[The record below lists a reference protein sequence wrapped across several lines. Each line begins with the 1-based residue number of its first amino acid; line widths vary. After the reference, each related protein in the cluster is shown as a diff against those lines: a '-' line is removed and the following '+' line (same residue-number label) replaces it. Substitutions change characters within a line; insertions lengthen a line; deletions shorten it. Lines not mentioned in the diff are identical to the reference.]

1 MKIYIAPDKFKGTLS
16 AYTAADTIASVIN
29 EALPQ
34 YETVIAPMA
43 DGGEGTA
50 AIAAKFLN
58 MKCCAV
64 DAADS
69 LGRPCQAQYFVNE
82 FTREAFVDCSTVS
95 GLALISPEDRRPM
108 EGSTYSLGVL
118 INNILDSGV
127 TKLHIGIGGSATSD
141 GGAGMLQALGVK
153 FIDINGKVMERH
165 IAPQDLPNIAG
176 IDLSGVNF
184 DRLQRSLVVLSDVDV
199 PMVSDKDEVT
209 TLTFAPQKGFIG
221 EALTQLVVGLRNWR
235 NVAVA
240 ALPDHGDEHYAGAA
254 GGLGF
259 AFGRVLGVPVRS
271 GAEYMVNLYGL
282 INPET
287 AMIITGE
294 GSIDDQ
300 TMCGKVVGEIVTQA
314 TKVGIPVVAIG
325 GRVTDGFTDYDAFTA
340 VLSTTDDL
348 PGEPLTPEIAH
359 RRLHLTIYRALPAI
373 KKSLG
378 CKDGKG
384 SADAV
389 DLGLSVL
396 WCE

>member
-1 MKIYIAPDKFKGTLS
+1 MKIYVAPDKFKGTIS
-16 AYTAADTIASVIN
+16 AYTAADTIAKVVKEAFPAYEVIS
-29 EALPQ
+29 
-34 YETVIAPMA
+34 APMA

-58 MKCCAV
+58 MKPCV
-64 DAADS
+64 IDATDS

-95 GLALISPEDRRPM
+95 GLALIAPEDRRPM

-127 TKLHIGIGGSATSD
+127 TKLNIGIGGSATSD

-153 FIDINGKVMERH
+153 FIDINGKEMQQHV
-165 IAPQDLPNIAG
+165 APQDLSSIAG
-176 IDLSGVNF
+176 IDVSAVNF
-184 DRLQRSLVVLSDVDV
+184 DLLQRSLVVLSDVDV

-221 EALTQLVVGLRNWR
+221 EALTQLVIGLRNWR
-235 NVAVA
+235 NVAIA

-259 AFGRVLGVPVRS
+259 AFGRVLGVPVQS
-271 GAEYMVNLYGL
+271 GAEYMVNLYDL
-282 INPET
+282 VNSET

-300 TMCGKVVGEIVTQA
+300 TMCGKVVGEIMTQA
-314 TKVGIPVVAIG
+314 SKVDVPVIAIG
-325 GRVTDGFTDYDAFTA
+325 GRVTDGFTDHDAFAA
-340 VLSTTDDL
+340 VLATTDHL
-348 PGEPLTPEIAH
+348 PDEPLTPEVAQ
-359 RRLHLTIYRALPAI
+359 RRLHLTAHSCVPAI
-373 KKSLG
+373 ISALSLR
-378 CKDGKG
+378 
-384 SADAV
+384 
-389 DLGLSVL
+389 VL
-396 WCE
+396 L